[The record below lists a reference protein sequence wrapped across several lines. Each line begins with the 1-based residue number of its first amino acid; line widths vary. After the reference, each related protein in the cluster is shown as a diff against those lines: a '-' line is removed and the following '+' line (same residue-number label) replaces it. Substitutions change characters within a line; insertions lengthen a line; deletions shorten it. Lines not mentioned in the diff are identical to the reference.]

1 MARRRYSVGDKVDV
15 SRAETGEDHERAVVI
30 DAYELIIGEERRPM
44 VVVEF
49 DDGDRKYMTA
59 ATPNVL
65 PVYEE
70 EPEAEAAPAEEV
82 PDEADDLDA
91 AVTEKAA
98 PADDSDLFV
107 DDDEGAS
114 P

>member
-1 MARRRYSVGDKVDV
+1 MARMRYSVGDKVDA
-15 SRAETGEDHERAVVI
+15 SRAENGEDHERGVVI
-30 DAYELIIGEERRPM
+30 DSYELLIGEERRPM

-49 DDGDRKYMTA
+49 EDGERKYMTA

-70 EPEAEAAPAEEV
+70 EEEPEAEVETEPEAVAEPEAEDE
-82 PDEADDLDA
+82 DEA
-91 AVTEKAA
+91 
-98 PADDSDLFV
+98 ADTVVYIDE
-107 DDDEGAS
+107 DEGAS